1 MSSAGSSEYGA
12 VIIALPTSAIPQTVS
27 LFALS
32 LSLGDLSAVDGNN
45 RAMQERSVIG
55 SEKQADGGDLIR
67 FRDPAPRL
75 ICVLNTSAI

>member
-1 MSSAGSSEYGA
+1 M
-12 VIIALPTSAIPQTVS
+12 ITLPTRSS
-27 LFALS
+27 LGHFVIHYWPL
-32 LSLGDLSAVDGNN
+32 LGDLSAVDGNN